1 MAVSAPTAASQ
12 EQRDRPRRRL
22 PTWVRRL
29 VWGLSIGVLV
39 LALFALVAVLFFSD
53 RVIGPSMLPG
63 LHSGDRV
70 LVNPLAYAFGT
81 PQRGDVVEVI
91 PPAGPRGAAVKR
103 VVGLPGDELEIRPAS
118 DGQPPAVFIRPDGKG
133 GWYRL
138 IEPYLGSAGVPWL
151 GCCDSAGRAT
161 ERPRPFRVPAGEY
174 FVLGDNRSVSYDS
187 MDYGPVPRGAIQG
200 KVVSV
205 ILPLSR
211 FAPVGQRPTI
221 RPAHI

>member
-1 MAVSAPTAASQ
+1 MAVGAPTAPSRV
-12 EQRDRPRRRL
+12 QRDRPRGRL
-22 PTWVRRL
+22 ITWVRRL

-39 LALFALVAVLFFSD
+39 AAVLALVAVLFSSD
-53 RVIGPSMLPG
+53 RVIGPSMLPE

-70 LVNPLAYAFGT
+70 LVNPLAYELGA

-91 PPAGPRGAAVKR
+91 PPTGPQGVAVKR

-118 DGQPPAVFIRPDGKG
+118 HGQPPAVFIRPGGKG
-133 GWYRL
+133 GWYRM

-151 GCCDSAGRAT
+151 GCCDGDGRAT
-161 ERPRPFRVPAGEY
+161 QHPRPFRVPPGEY

-187 MDYGPVPRGAIQG
+187 MDYGPVPRRAIRG
-200 KVVSV
+200 KIVWL

-211 FAPVGQRPTI
+211 FAPVAQRPTLQ
-221 RPAHI
+221 PAHI